1 MLSEAIYPFEK
12 EPEPFEDE
20 QEGDG
25 VVLSEQA
32 HAIIDATQDPS
43 TVLGNLC
50 SSVQPSGWSGS
61 LANIIA
67 KRGEAF
73 KTLLK
78 HDRSDI
84 RDAAK
89 AAIVQIKQWEE
100 QQRHRE
106 RTEDER
112 REQRFE

>member
-1 MLSEAIYPFEK
+1 MLSEAICSFEK
-12 EPEPFEDE
+12 EP
-20 QEGDG
+20 EGDG
-25 VVLSEQA
+25 VVLSEQVY
-32 HAIIDATQDPS
+32 AIIDATQDPS
-43 TVLGNLC
+43 TVLRNFC
-50 SSVQPSGWSGS
+50 SSVRPSGWSGS

-89 AAIVQIKQWEE
+89 AAIVQIKQWAE
-100 QQRHRE
+100 RE
-106 RTEDER
+106 RSLEQAEDER

>member
-20 QEGDG
+20 PEGDG
-25 VVLSEQA
+25 VILSEQA

-43 TVLGNLC
+43 TVLRNLC
-50 SSVQPSGWSGS
+50 SFVRPSVWLGS

-67 KRGEAF
+67 KRRQAF
-73 KTLLK
+73 EMLLK

-84 RDAAK
+84 CVAA
-89 AAIVQIKQWEE
+89 AAQIAQIKEWEDE
-100 QQRHRE
+100 ERHRE
-106 RTEDER
+106 RADER
-112 REQRFE
+112 REQSFE

>member
-12 EPEPFEDE
+12 EPED
-20 QEGDG
+20 

-43 TVLGNLC
+43 TVPRNFC
-50 SSVQPSGWSGS
+50 SSAYPSGWSGS
-61 LANIIA
+61 LANVIT
-67 KRGEAF
+67 KRGQAF
-73 KTLLK
+73 RTLLE

-84 RDAAK
+84 RDAAE
-89 AAIVQIKQWEE
+89 AAIAQISKWEKQE
-100 QQRHRE
+100 RHRE
-106 RTEDER
+106 RAEYER